1 MRPTTQIMSAPYGTA
16 QNPATFKTSGGI
28 VSCGPRQMQEKKLI
42 EELEEASTKLDVAIE
57 AGERGDWP
65 KVEPCLAEV
74 KRVVSRVLTMVE
86 HINDI
91 DKLVGR

>member
-1 MRPTTQIMSAPYGTA
+1 M
-16 QNPATFKTSGGI
+16 
-28 VSCGPRQMQEKKLI
+28 SCGPRQMQDKKLV
-42 EELEEASTKLDVAIE
+42 EELEEVSTKLDVAIE
-57 AGERGDWP
+57 ACERGDWT
-65 KVEPCLAEV
+65 KAEPCLAEV

>member
-16 QNPATFKTSGGI
+16 QSATFGISGGI
-28 VSCGPRQMQEKKLI
+28 MSCGPRQMQDKKLV
-42 EELEEASTKLDVAIE
+42 EELEEVSTKLDIAIE
-57 AGERGDWP
+57 AGERGDWR
-65 KVEPCLAEV
+65 KAEACLAEA